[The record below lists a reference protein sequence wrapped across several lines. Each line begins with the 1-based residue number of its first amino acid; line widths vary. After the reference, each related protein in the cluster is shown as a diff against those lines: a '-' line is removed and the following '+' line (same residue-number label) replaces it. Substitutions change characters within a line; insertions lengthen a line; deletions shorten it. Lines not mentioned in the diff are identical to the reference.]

1 MFRHASVI
9 EPKFSFYVNKENG
22 TISVL
27 SVSGLGNNFQAKCG
41 HAYLKS
47 PETDKGIWNVY
58 FPDQLSEYYILNNG
72 TDYDYYSAVYSC
84 KQSAI
89 GSIEEEG
96 VILTRYKHPSFSQVM
111 CSSHLVYESI
121 FWMNMTQIKQ
131 WIMSSS
137 YFSILGWICWRC
149 F

>member
-27 SVSGLGNNFQAKCG
+27 SISGLGNNFQAKCG

-58 FPDQLSEYYILNNG
+58 FPDQLSEYCILNNG
-72 TDYDYYSAVYSC
+72 TDYDYFSAVYFC
-84 KQSAI
+84 KQSDI
-89 GSIEEEG
+89 GSIEEEEG
-96 VILTRYKHPSFSQVM
+96 VILTRYKRPSFTQVM

-121 FWMNMTQIKQ
+121 SLMNIIKQ
-131 WIMSSS
+131 
-137 YFSILGWICWRC
+137 
-149 F
+149 